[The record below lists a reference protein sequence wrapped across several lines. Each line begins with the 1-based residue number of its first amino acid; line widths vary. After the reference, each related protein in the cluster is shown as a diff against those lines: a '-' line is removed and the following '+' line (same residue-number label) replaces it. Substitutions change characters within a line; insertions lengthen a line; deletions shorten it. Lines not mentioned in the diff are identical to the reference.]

1 MMDKEKLLKLLKEAL
16 AKDERVIFAYI
27 YGSFVKEQSIR
38 DIADRS
44 RPRIE
49 NGFGGICLV

>member
-27 YGSFVKEQSIR
+27 YGSFVKEQSFR

-44 RPRIE
+44 
-49 NGFGGICLV
+49 